1 MQYRFG
7 HTSSYTHLQMDFAHG
22 EATLCVTDSSQGE
35 FAYGKF
41 TSIRGVEQY

>member
-7 HTSSYTHLQMDFAHG
+7 HTSSYTHLQMAFAHG

-35 FAYGKF
+35 FASGKF
-41 TSIRGVEQY
+41 SSIREIEQ